1 MKNHSRSSQKK
12 VSSYELEKKEKARR
26 QKAERTLKKAEEDIA
41 ETEKLLEKL
50 KIKLQNTGA
59 DYVAATEISEEI
71 AESEKELDKLY
82 GIWEEASA
90 ELE

>member
-1 MKNHSRSSQKK
+1 M
-12 VSSYELEKKEKARR
+12 
-26 QKAERTLKKAEEDIA
+26 EE
-41 ETEKLLEKL
+41 L